1 MTSSN
6 PVKSDRVTALQ
17 LIDLQR
23 FVDSL
28 WRFLLASDSIF
39 LIERRLDCS

>member
-1 MTSSN
+1 MTYSN
-6 PVKSDRVTALQ
+6 QVKSNRARMLQ

>member
-1 MTSSN
+1 MTY
-6 PVKSDRVTALQ
+6 PIQVKSNRATMLQ